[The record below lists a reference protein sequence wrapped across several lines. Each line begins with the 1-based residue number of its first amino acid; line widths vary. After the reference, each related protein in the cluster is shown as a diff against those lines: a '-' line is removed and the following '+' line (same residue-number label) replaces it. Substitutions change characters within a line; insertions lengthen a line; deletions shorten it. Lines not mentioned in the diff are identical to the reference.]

1 MSIFGKI
8 DRGYDDLDLAKAFFV
23 DEPAQKH
30 DYAKRASEI
39 SEITI
44 EIWA

>member
-1 MSIFGKI
+1 MLVFGKTE
-8 DRGYDDLDLAKAFFV
+8 RGYDDLDLAKAFFV

-30 DYAKRASEI
+30 ASAKRASEI